1 MINKE
6 INYSVMFLL
15 AFLVVLPLANG
26 GGSDSV
32 NGCNEGCAALGTGG
46 IQEYFCFEN
55 HVSMYQV
62 SGNMIIGCD
71 CSQTVGGRVGG
82 SNTQF
87 MMAYNNDVSYQS
99 YYCDCN
105 GNIRKFYTGD
115 CTTEPTF
122 EKWPETPI
130 YTPPQDGNK
139 YKCVDPDGEPG
150 CGYERWD
157 PPWSWTITHLA
168 YDKPNYRLVCHGLEN
183 ARWDPPAPLS
193 SVDCGT
199 AGGPAGG
206 GSGGGTGGA
215 AGSGTLAT
223 SALCGAP
230 GCSIILRGSF
240 IELDVPPDAL
250 KGSGTIVTTNNAL
263 SGTIITIMK
272 EDTSLYINSENNILV
287 VYRLIPQ
294 ELAFA
299 LPSAITIGYDEDPAI
314 NEDRLDIYLYDEE
327 NNNWIAQNASINKEK
342 NELTA
347 HIGHLGVYAVIM
359 AIDTEPPVTK
369 DDYKYNN
376 TWVNKNA
383 VINLSATDDL
393 SGVKETL
400 YCIGNYACV
409 PNISYKE
416 PISITAEGIAYLK
429 YYSVDNAGNKEEA
442 KETIIKIDKTPPE
455 LSLALNPNQIW
466 PPDHKEVSVKVNG
479 YAVDSLS
486 GVKINSFKLIDEYN
500 EVKNTVNGFNTS
512 IKLIAW
518 RDGNDNDGRNYT
530 ITVESADNAGNNAIT
545 SAAVLVPHDQRK

>member
-1 MINKE
+1 MISKE
-6 INYSVMFLL
+6 INYMLMSLL
-15 AFLVVLPLANG
+15 AFLIVIPLANG
-26 GGSDSV
+26 GGGASV

-46 IQEYFCFEN
+46 IDYFCFEN
-55 HVSMYQV
+55 YVSMYQQR
-62 SGNMIIGCD
+62 GNMIIGCD

-82 SNTQF
+82 SDAQF
-87 MMAYNNDVSYQS
+87 MMAYNRDVSYQS

-130 YTPPQDGNK
+130 YALPQPQDGKK
-139 YKCVDPDGEPG
+139 YKCVDPDGMPS
-150 CGYERWD
+150 CDYERWD
-157 PPWSWTITHLA
+157 PPRLWIITHSA
-168 YDKPNYRLVCHGLEN
+168 YTMPNYRLTCHGLEN

-206 GSGGGTGGA
+206 ASGGTGGT
-215 AGSGTLAT
+215 AGSGGTAT
-223 SALCGAP
+223 SALCGSP

-240 IELDVPPDAL
+240 IELDVPPNAL
-250 KGSGTIVTTNNAL
+250 KGSGTIVTTNNAF

-272 EDTSLYINSENNILV
+272 EDPSLYGNSENNMLV
-287 VYRLIPQ
+287 VYRLMPQ

-299 LPSAITIGYDEDPAI
+299 LPSTITISYDEDSTI
-314 NEDRLDIYLYDEE
+314 NEDRLDIYFYDEE
-327 NNNWIAQNASINKEK
+327 NNNWIAQNAAIDKEK

-369 DDYKYNN
+369 DDYQYNN
-376 TWVNKNA
+376 TWANKDA
-383 VINLSATDDL
+383 VITLSATDDL

-429 YYSVDNAGNKEEA
+429 YYSIDNAGNKEEI
-442 KETIIKIDKTPPE
+442 KEAIIKLDKTPPE
-455 LSLALNPNQIW
+455 LSLTLSPNQIW
-466 PPDHKEVSVKVNG
+466 PPNHKEVDVAVNG
-479 YAVDSLS
+479 YAKDSLS

-500 EVKNTVNGFNTS
+500 EVTTAITDFSTL

-545 SAAVLVPHDQRK
+545 SAVVLVPHDQRK